1 MINWATL
8 RTLTYD
14 WLTSTGLQAVWSDQV
29 NPKPPR
35 PYVSMKITPISRPDF
50 SETRL
55 GSVSGSLVS
64 VVQKE
69 IAINVQIIGDVSAAG
84 QSRHLEEADKLI
96 DKLYSNSIGQL
107 FQVANFSL
115 IDTSP
120 VIDTTEYLDTNYE
133 PKAVFDARLYAMSET
148 TELVLPTNLGNGAT
162 IQSAEIESNLIETFI
177 VQGN

>member
-1 MINWATL
+1 MINWTAL
-8 RTLTYD
+8 RTLTYH

-55 GSVSGSLVS
+55 SSVPGQLRS

-69 IAINVQIIGDVSAAG
+69 IAINVQIIGDVSQAG
-84 QSRHLEEADKLI
+84 LSRHLEEADKLI
-96 DKLYSNSIGQL
+96 DALYSNAIGQL
-107 FQVANFSL
+107 FQSTNFSL

-120 VIDTTEYLDTNYE
+120 IIDTTEYLDTNYE
-133 PKAVFDARLYAMSET
+133 PKAVFDARLYAMSEFS
-148 TELVLPTNLGNGAT
+148 ELVLPTNAGNGAI
-162 IQSAEIESNLIETFI
+162 IQSVEVESNLIDTFI
-177 VQGN
+177 TQGI